1 MSARRQVFLM
11 GALCAVSALPMF
23 AQSAS
28 VVRSNSFE
36 VGGFLGASFGID
48 RYRVMG
54 GGNVT
59 YALNKWLLPYAE
71 FSYFPGI
78 GRVEEGTFPGTGRP
92 FELRYS
98 LPLADY
104 HGGVHIR
111 MPIRESRIVPYGVF
125 GLGAV
130 RSFGGTVDATFADAT
145 GTRTTQLERPS
156 STNFAVNYGGG
167 LRYYINQRF
176 GIRAEAKA
184 YRPTGDNFNRTFGKV
199 EFGFFLQ
206 LR

>member
-1 MSARRQVFLM
+1 MNGKAVFLL
-11 GALCAVSALPMF
+11 ALAAVVPAYS
-23 AQSAS
+23 QSAA

-36 VGGFLGASFGID
+36 VGGFIGTSYGID
-48 RYRVMG
+48 EFRVMG

-59 YALNKWLLPYAE
+59 YALNKYILPYGE

-78 GRVEEGTFPGTGRP
+78 GRVTKGTFAGTNRP
-92 FELRYS
+92 FTLSYS
-98 LPLADY
+98 VPLTDF

-111 MPIRESRIVPYGVF
+111 LPIKESKFVPYGVIGF
-125 GLGAV
+125 GVLSSFDRNVQAQFQDASGTNTQQLAV
-130 RSFGGTVDATFADAT
+130 KGSTDYA
-145 GTRTTQLERPS
+145 
-156 STNFAVNYGGG
+156 TNFGGG
-167 LRYYINQRF
+167 LRYYINNRF

-184 YRPTGDNFNRTFGKV
+184 YKPTGAFTDLFGKV

>member
-1 MSARRQVFLM
+1 MNGKAVFLL
-11 GALCAVSALPMF
+11 GLAAVAPAFS
-23 AQSAS
+23 QSAS

-36 VGGFLGASFGID
+36 VGGFIGTSYGID
-48 RYRVMG
+48 EFRVMG

-59 YALNKWLLPYAE
+59 YALNKYILPYAE

-78 GRVEEGTFPGTGRP
+78 GRVQKGTIAGTNRP
-92 FELRYS
+92 FTLSYAV
-98 LPLADY
+98 PLTDF

-111 MPIRESRIVPYGVF
+111 IPIKESKFVPYGVIGF
-125 GLGAV
+125 GVLSSFDRTVTARFQDAGGSNTLRVPVPGSTDYATN
-130 RSFGGTVDATFADAT
+130 FGGGV
-145 GTRTTQLERPS
+145 
-156 STNFAVNYGGG
+156 
-167 LRYYINQRF
+167 RYYINNRF

-184 YRPTGDNFNRTFGKV
+184 YKPTGAFTDLFGKV